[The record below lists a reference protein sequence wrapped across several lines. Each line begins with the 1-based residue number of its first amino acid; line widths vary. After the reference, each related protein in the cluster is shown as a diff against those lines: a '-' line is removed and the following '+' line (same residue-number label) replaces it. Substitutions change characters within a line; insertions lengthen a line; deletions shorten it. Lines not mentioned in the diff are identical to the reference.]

1 MRKSVGLVLR
11 SGSILMVA
19 ALLMM
24 SNAYAQGGGGGE
36 GGGSYEKL
44 EPFTVNLAN
53 LHQVIQVGITL
64 KLASAEATPKVAL
77 YRPAIRHAV
86 IVLLSSKTA
95 EELETAEGKKKLITE
110 IKNAVNKA
118 VELSVKDGVS
128 EVLLESIIIQ

>member
-24 SNAYAQGGGGGE
+24 SNAFAQGGGGGD
-36 GGGSYEKL
+36 GGGNYEKL
-44 EPFTVNLAN
+44 EPFTVNLAG
-53 LHQVIQVGITL
+53 LHQVIQIAVTL
-64 KLASAEATPKVAL
+64 KLASPEAKLKVGF

-86 IVLLSSKTA
+86 ILLLSSKTS
-95 EELETAEGKKKLITE
+95 EELETAEGKQRLIVE
-110 IKNAVNKA
+110 IKTAVNKA
-118 VELSVKDGVS
+118 VELSAKDGVA

>member
-24 SNAYAQGGGGGE
+24 SNAFAQGGGGE
-36 GGGSYEKL
+36 GGGNYEKL
-44 EPFTVNLAN
+44 EPFTVNLVG
-53 LHQVIQVGITL
+53 LHQVIQIAVTL
-64 KLASAEATPKVAL
+64 KLASPEAKLKVGF

-86 IVLLSSKTA
+86 ILLLSSKTS
-95 EELETAEGKKKLITE
+95 EELETAEGKQKLIVE
-110 IKNAVNKA
+110 IKTAVNKA
-118 VELSVKDGVS
+118 IELSAKDGVA

>member
-24 SNAYAQGGGGGE
+24 SNVFAQGGGGGE

-44 EPFTVNLAN
+44 EPFTVNLAG
-53 LHQVIQVGITL
+53 LHQVIQVAITL
-64 KLASAEATPKVAL
+64 KLVSLEAAPKVAL

-95 EELETAEGKKKLITE
+95 EELETGEGKKKLITE
-110 IKNAVNKA
+110 IKAAVNKA
-118 VELSVKDGVS
+118 VELSAKDGVA

>member
-1 MRKSVGLVLR
+1 MLT
-11 SGSILMVA
+11 

-24 SNAYAQGGGGGE
+24 SNVFAQSGGGE

-44 EPFTVNLAN
+44 EPFTVNLAG

-64 KLASAEATPKVAL
+64 KLASPEASPKVAL

-110 IKNAVNKA
+110 IKTAVNKA
-118 VELSVKDGVS
+118 VELSAKDGVS